1 MKFKQEITIND
12 EPLFV
17 ESTGKRTATLTY
29 NGPKFLYVEYDN
41 ISKKLLTV
49 THISESPDM
58 EEALNRLTPIEGR
71 EIVELSAEENIIAA
85 SYLWNVYTLEV
96 ENYEEVLEGGELYK
110 YEYTGE
116 PKLGEIFDLHNMT
129 WDKDKQ
135 DYEEYKFVLHSC
147 TDEVILNSIEVI
159 KEKVQTALVE
169 NTTLTDAEK
178 EILENYITQLNVTK
192 DKINS
197 GIENWKVAFP
207 TCEIGF

>member
-1 MKFKQEITIND
+1 MKIKQEITIND
-12 EPLFV
+12 EPLIV

-29 NGPKFLYVEYDN
+29 NGPKFLYIEYDN

-49 THISESPDM
+49 THISETPDM
-58 EEALNRLTPIEGR
+58 EEALTKLTPIEGR
-71 EIVELSAEENIIAA
+71 EIIEISAEENIIAA
-85 SYLWNVYTLEV
+85 SYLWSVYTLEV
-96 ENYEEVLEGGELYK
+96 ENYEEELEDGETYR

-135 DYEEYKFVLHSC
+135 DYEKYKFVLHSC
-147 TDEVILNSIEVI
+147 TDEEILNSIEGI

-169 NTTLTDAEK
+169 NTALTDAEK

-207 TCEIGF
+207 ACGIGF